1 MQYGWEPEGGP
12 GSAQRIVWAV
22 RSWLGRLFRWVF
34 GLGGIAFLVIA
45 FRETWRRSQG
55 LPIPRAWAF
64 TSAAALILVGLYC
77 LARAW
82 IRLLAE
88 RGVTRSLAAGFY
100 ASQLGRYIPGAVWQ
114 ALAQVGLATRSGIPL
129 PQASTAFAV
138 QALIQVTAAG
148 VIGSSVAVFGRGF
161 PLAARLLAPLSLLSL
176 LLLPRRRLVWALR
189 ITGRFLRK
197 SFPDNLVPP
206 QGAILSSFGWTFCA
220 VLANSLSFSL
230 LLTSLR
236 GGGPILASSSAFALA
251 WLIGFLA
258 VPFPSGIGVREA
270 ILLLTI
276 GFEVPRGH
284 VIAASVGQRLV
295 LMAAD
300 VAAIVASRICLRAS
314 VRPSISPRDRDVTR
328 P

>member
-1 MQYGWEPEGGP
+1 MSVVGQARRKAIQKP
-12 GSAQRIVWAV
+12 S
-22 RSWLGRLFRWVF
+22 LGRLLRWVF
-34 GLGGIAFLVIA
+34 GLAGVTFLILA

-64 TSAAALILVGLYC
+64 VSAAALTLVALYC

-82 IRLLAE
+82 IRLLVE
-88 RGVTRSLAAGFY
+88 RGAGGSLTAGFY
-100 ASQLGRYIPGAVWQ
+100 ASQLGRYIPGTVWQ

-138 QALIQVTAAG
+138 QALVQVAAG
-148 VIGSSVAVFGRGF
+148 GFIGSSVAVFGKGF
-161 PLAARLLAPLSLLSL
+161 PLAARLLAPLALPSLLML
-176 LLLPRRRLVWALR
+176 RRRWLVSALR
-189 ITGRFLRK
+189 ITGRFVRK
-197 SFPDNLVPP
+197 SFADDLVPS
-206 QGAILSSFGWTFCA
+206 QSAILSSFGWTFCA
-220 VLANSLSFSL
+220 VLANSLAFAL

-236 GGGPILASSSAFALA
+236 GGAPIVASSSAFALA

-270 ILLLTI
+270 ILLVTI

-300 VAAIVASRICLRAS
+300 VVAIVASRIRHRAR
-314 VRPSISPRDRDVTR
+314 VRPSIPPRERDAASS
-328 P
+328 